1 MALELPGI
9 SVSNEPVRTYPN
21 GKLASHILGY
31 LGKIPSTQEKQYLE
45 NTEEKYSKDDI
56 VGLYGVEKTQE
67 SKLHGTDGYKKVKVD
82 AVGNITENLEV
93 TEPVSGDTVY
103 LTLDKDLQEVT
114 ESALERAIKAARE
127 GGVYE
132 SDYGN
137 VSVSGGSAMKIWRC
151 YSCRCK

>member
-1 MALELPGI
+1 MLKVDGENVDSKKIDEVIKNIKGKENTKVNLTVQRKGEELSETTIATIKEMALELPGI

-82 AVGNITENLEV
+82 AVGNITENLEL
-93 TEPVSGDTVY
+93 TELIS
-103 LTLDKDLQEVT
+103 
-114 ESALERAIKAARE
+114 
-127 GGVYE
+127 
-132 SDYGN
+132 
-137 VSVSGGSAMKIWRC
+137 
-151 YSCRCK
+151 